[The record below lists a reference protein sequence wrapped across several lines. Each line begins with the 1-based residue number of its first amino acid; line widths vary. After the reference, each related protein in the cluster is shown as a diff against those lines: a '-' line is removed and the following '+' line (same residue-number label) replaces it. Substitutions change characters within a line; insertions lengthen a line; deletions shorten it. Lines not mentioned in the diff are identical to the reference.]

1 MATNIRQNFELDLK
15 QLTAF
20 ERDQTDLT
28 ALEEV
33 KRKVKLNRMKNLKQK
48 TSVGDYVGSSCED
61 KFRLSRRIFRRRL
74 ELTAADIV
82 EIVSFWKVNK
92 PTFRDLGHKFFITP
106 NLAQRLV
113 KQYEKDPSF
122 LAKRRVKEQVKEEKL
137 SALQGALDKM
147 IKAKE
152 DVWSI
157 EQVRAIVLKESD

>member
-1 MATNIRQNFELDLK
+1 MASNIRQNFELDLK

-61 KFRLSRRIFRRRL
+61 SFRLSRRIFRKRL

-92 PTFRDLGHKFFITP
+92 PTFRDLGH
-106 NLAQRLV
+106 
-113 KQYEKDPSF
+113 
-122 LAKRRVKEQVKEEKL
+122 
-137 SALQGALDKM
+137 
-147 IKAKE
+147 
-152 DVWSI
+152 
-157 EQVRAIVLKESD
+157 